1 MTITN
6 ILSALGNNN
15 SIYPLLVRDCGI
27 ENVAKVAMTYK
38 QNAKDSKFVARQ
50 ATRER
55 IIDEYGTSAVWLGG
69 IPLIETLADKFIA
82 KKGFQPVIS
91 TKLFNETSVQGLNT
105 NIKNFASKAPKEV
118 KELQFVKNNLDTYK
132 SLQVGKFV
140 ASTAIPIMVMGMI
153 LPKLN
158 FKLTRKKIK
167 EEKRKRIQTL
177 NFVGMDKFIK
187 STKKDNQPTFTGKFD
202 VLNISQLQKMFLLDG
217 GLSVGRV
224 STARNKEEKCEM
236 AFKMAGMCFLNYI
249 APKKIEKGLNGLTK
263 KIFKINTALDPK
275 ILNNKEFIKTIKEN
289 KIEFPKDNSE
299 AEIIRFLD
307 SKPQALLSQITKEQ
321 GLVSYLKDDV
331 RDPRKF
337 VDTKKVGELFD
348 SIKEFIKDSNVSGN
362 IEEFAKKAYKAKAFN
377 ILTNVALSS
386 FLLAIVLPKLQFLF
400 RKITTGS
407 NLDPGIKNQR

>member
-1 MTITN
+1 MVVH
-6 ILSALGNNN
+6 IL
-15 SIYPLLVRDCGI
+15 LLICV
-27 ENVAKVAMTYK
+27 
-38 QNAKDSKFVARQ
+38 
-50 ATRER
+50 
-55 IIDEYGTSAVWLGG
+55 
-69 IPLIETLADKFIA
+69 
-82 KKGFQPVIS
+82 
-91 TKLFNETSVQGLNT
+91 
-105 NIKNFASKAPKEV
+105 
-118 KELQFVKNNLDTYK
+118 
-132 SLQVGKFV
+132 
-140 ASTAIPIMVMGMI
+140 
-153 LPKLN
+153 
-158 FKLTRKKIK
+158 
-167 EEKRKRIQTL
+167 
-177 NFVGMDKFIK
+177 
-187 STKKDNQPTFTGKFD
+187 
-202 VLNISQLQKMFLLDG
+202 
-217 GLSVGRV
+217 
-224 STARNKEEKCEM
+224 
-236 AFKMAGMCFLNYI
+236 
-249 APKKIEKGLNGLTK
+249 
-263 KIFKINTALDPK
+263 
-275 ILNNKEFIKTIKEN
+275 KTIKEN